1 MDAQRILGPLRLVTH
16 NDVRLMSNSLSV
28 QKPDAVTKKIF
39 PSLISNKW
47 SSMPP
52 TGVFAECPC
61 PWAAS
66 EGGRMGAGEV
76 FRKLS
81 ALLKS

>member
-28 QKPDAVTKKIF
+28 QRPDAVTKNIF

-47 SSMPP
+47 SSVPL
-52 TGVFAECPC
+52 TGIC
-61 PWAAS
+61 
-66 EGGRMGAGEV
+66 
-76 FRKLS
+76 
-81 ALLKS
+81 